1 MNIAARYGSACSHGC
16 PKRLRR
22 LAASGTALAT
32 AVAVLA
38 ATEGTAEATVGPY
51 VRESISWGD
60 CTILL
65 GTVPDAYYRAY
76 GGTDVTCGHY
86 RSNITIKV
94 DLWRYDS
101 GAWAMVAT
109 SGWRTAYNDYRSS
122 SVTAPYSVP
131 GCRYWD
137 ITTTV
142 NVDGYQTFHD
152 YVRDTGKL
160 NAWSPTVGNC

>member
-1 MNIAARYGSACSHGC
+1 MSLNAKHVDTRSPGST
-16 PKRLRR
+16 KRVRR
-22 LAASGTALAT
+22 LAASGAALA
-32 AVAVLA
+32 AAAALLA

-60 CTILL
+60 CTIVL
-65 GTVPDAYYRAY
+65 GTVPDGYYRAY

-86 RSNITIKV
+86 RSNLTIKV

-101 GAWAMVAT
+101 GAWTMVAT
-109 SGWRTAYNDYRSS
+109 SGWRAAYNTYRSS
-122 SVTAPYSVP
+122 AVTAPYSVP

-152 YVRDTGKL
+152 YVQDTGKL
-160 NAWSPTVGNC
+160 NTWNPTVGNC